1 MKILNEC
8 LYNRDSIEPVKDTGI
23 HSMNFITRIL
33 YNNLAFIK
41 SFIKSLMILSMI
53 LSMKVAQFTYHGSK
67 DNYVPMEWMT
77 SKLHGKEHGSDG
89 QGLLGGARVCF
100 LSKFSRLI

>member
-1 MKILNEC
+1 MKIFNGLNHR
-8 LYNRDSIEPVKDTGI
+8 LFNGI
-23 HSMNFITRIL
+23 HYSYSLLQKFIH
-33 YNNLAFIK
+33 IK
-41 SFIKSLMILSMI
+41 FSDDFKHDMSLRSLTSVITGSNDN
-53 LSMKVAQFTYHGSK
+53 QF
-67 DNYVPMEWMT
+67 PMEWMT

>member
-1 MKILNEC
+1 
-8 LYNRDSIEPVKDTGI
+8 
-23 HSMNFITRIL
+23 
-33 YNNLAFIK
+33 
-41 SFIKSLMILSMI
+41 
-53 LSMKVAQFTYHGSK
+53 
-67 DNYVPMEWMT
+67 MT

>member
-1 MKILNEC
+1 MQC
-8 LYNRDSIEPVKDTGI
+8 
-23 HSMNFITRIL
+23 IL
-33 YNNLAFIK
+33 YAYSLLQIFIH
-41 SFIKSLMILSMI
+41 IKFSDDFKHDTSLSSLTSVI
-53 LSMKVAQFTYHGSK
+53 TGSK
-67 DNYVPMEWMT
+67 DNQFPMEWMT

>member
-1 MKILNEC
+1 
-8 LYNRDSIEPVKDTGI
+8 
-23 HSMNFITRIL
+23 
-33 YNNLAFIK
+33 
-41 SFIKSLMILSMI
+41 MILSMI
-53 LSMKVAQFTYHGSK
+53 ICLSDHLPWLLTGPK
-67 DNYVPMEWMT
+67 DNQFPMEWMT

>member
-1 MKILNEC
+1 MNGTSERLFT
-8 LYNRDSIEPVKDTGI
+8 SIHYAYSLLQTFIHIKFYDDFKHDT
-23 HSMNFITRIL
+23 SLSSLTSVIT
-33 YNNLAFIK
+33 
-41 SFIKSLMILSMI
+41 
-53 LSMKVAQFTYHGSK
+53 GSK
-67 DNYVPMEWMT
+67 DNQFPMEWMT